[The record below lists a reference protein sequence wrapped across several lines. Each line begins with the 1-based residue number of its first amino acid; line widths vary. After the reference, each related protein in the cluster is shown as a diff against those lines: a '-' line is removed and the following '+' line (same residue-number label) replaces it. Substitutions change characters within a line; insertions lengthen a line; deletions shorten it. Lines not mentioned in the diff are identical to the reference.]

1 MPMET
6 AFRSEERFTQ
16 EEFRAWLDKRP
27 ASDINH
33 YELIRGQIVM
43 SPPAGWPHG
52 SVDASLAYLIGA
64 HVRANRLGRV
74 CGSSTGYDLPSGDTL
89 EPDVSFISNAR
100 FAAGPPPVRGR
111 FLRIVPDLAI
121 EILSPSS
128 ASRDRIEKSEIY
140 AANGVDEYWIVD
152 SKRYE
157 IAVLNRD
164 GTAFGP
170 PEIVTSGEIPSRVL
184 PGLAVSVDEV
194 FADIDRDG

>member
-1 MPMET
+1 MPLET

-16 EEFRAWLDKRP
+16 AEFRAWLDRRP

-43 SPPAGWPHG
+43 SPPSGWPHG
-52 SVDASLAYLIGA
+52 SVGATLVYRLSA
-64 HVRANRLGRV
+64 HVRGSRLGRV
-74 CGSSTGYDLPSGDTL
+74 FDASTGYDLPSGDTL

-100 FAAGPPPVRGR
+100 FAAGPAPVRGQ

-128 ASRDRIEKSEIY
+128 ASRDRVEKSEIY

-152 SKRYE
+152 TKRRE
-157 IAVLNRD
+157 LTLLARE
-164 GTAFGP
+164 GGRFGP
-170 PEIVTSGEIPSRVL
+170 PQIVASGEIPSRVL
-184 PGLAVSVDEV
+184 PDLAVAVEEV
-194 FADIDRDG
+194 FADVPTDV